1 MSSFQDKLD
10 SAKSVR
16 QQLELLTEEI
26 AVLFQPIKILC
37 KLSDSGFNF
46 LSPPLEWTSDL
57 FGVLVDREEIS
68 SLALLS
74 ELKKKRAAPKLE
86 LEPTDLPFCK
96 IYSMVSDYQGIPE
109 IDVCIVRSEEFREYE
124 EEKLRLLL
132 SQASFSV
139 RKARLEL
146 LSIRKS
152 QSNDSLERERNLK
165 IAKIEEKFSD
175 AGVLKL
181 EVNRNGLVL
190 EANALTHKLGII
202 GDDSTP
208 EKGELKIT
216 HHDLQKAVL
225 KVSDENPILIQRIT
239 AKYNSESRIY
249 LVRMSFDSVQNTIT
263 CIGTDVTAEH
273 RLSFL
278 AKRQEEGYS
287 AISRVVQASGEV
299 ENLEE
304 YLEQVVPLLSTALDA
319 KAGIVIVDGQRVDA
333 RQIVSTYLIDKH
345 IVDLTP
351 GSELNDL
358 ISWAKRSK
366 EVVVI
371 PHLTESKGAFNF
383 LNGELTPSNCV
394 ICPLT
399 FGSKI
404 LGVVILVYQFKGIAF
419 DDSFLILVKTVAAH
433 IAGSITQM
441 QLIEETKSNQRIIH
455 ALYRLSHE
463 LSQFLSLEQLFQK
476 SFEIMHSELNID
488 RFWLGLL
495 NETSTRL
502 VGSSAYGEG
511 WKKKLV
517 EVNIDISSDT
527 HPLAEVIKY
536 KKPLLL
542 KNTGDILRGLGIKRF
557 IEKNEIDSVGLVPLV
572 AGGQV
577 LGVLAF
583 EGERLGRKLNED
595 DLNILSSLAAELAS
609 VLLSKKLEERVTA
622 GETMRASGLLAA
634 GIAHNFNNLLQGIL
648 GQASLLELYS
658 NKPEQVQKSARL
670 ITEAST
676 KGASLVRQLMS
687 FAHLEEPQS
696 EEVEVNSMVERNK
709 PSFQRLLHE
718 RQYIVYNLS
727 EKLPQIYADPSQVL
741 RILQVLVSNSRDA
754 MGVDGRL
761 EIITDFVEIGK
772 NSPHYEVPYGKY
784 VRIGIRDDGIGMDLE
799 TKRRCF
805 EPFFTT
811 KNVDP
816 SSGLSLSGE
825 GMGLAAGFALAKKNG
840 GRLVVDSRKGHGSLF
855 TLYLPIDPPKVRN
868 TKSYRLKDDIEV
880 EPVGSSKV
888 NGESIEIDPT
898 QSAKSSITERED
910 ES

>member
-10 SAKSVR
+10 NAKSVR

-26 AVLFQPIKILC
+26 AVFFQPLKILC

-57 FGVLVDREEIS
+57 FGEVVDREEIS

-74 ELKKKRAAPKLE
+74 ELKRKRASPTVE
-86 LEPTDLPFCK
+86 LDPTVLSFCK
-96 IYSMVSDYQGIPE
+96 IYSIVSDYQGIPE
-109 IDVCIVRSEEFREYE
+109 IDVCIVRSEELREYE

-132 SQASFSV
+132 SQASYSV

-152 QSNDSLERERNLK
+152 QSSDSLEKERNLK

-190 EANALTHKLGII
+190 EANSLTYKVGII
-202 GDDSTP
+202 GDETTFG
-208 EKGELKIT
+208 KGELKIT
-216 HHDLQKAVL
+216 HPDLKKAIL
-225 KVSDENPILIQRIT
+225 KVSEDIPILIQRIT
-239 AKYNSESRIY
+239 AKFDGESRIY
-249 LVRMSFDSVQNTIT
+249 LVRMSFDSDQNTIT

-278 AKRQEEGYS
+278 TKRQEEGYS
-287 AISRVVQASGEV
+287 AISRVVLASGEA

-319 KAGIVIVDGQRVDA
+319 KAGIVIIDRGRDDS
-333 RQIVSTYLIDKH
+333 RDIISTYSIDKST
-345 IVDLTP
+345 VNFSTD
-351 GSELNDL
+351 SELYEL

-371 PHLTESKGAFNF
+371 PHLSESKGAFNF

-404 LGVVILVYQFKGIAF
+404 LGVVILIYQFKGIAF

-433 IAGSITQM
+433 IAGSVTQM
-441 QLIEETKSNQRIIH
+441 QLVEETKGNQKIIQ

-463 LSQFLSLEQLFQK
+463 LSQFLSLEQIFQK

-511 WKKKLV
+511 WKRKLI
-517 EVNIDISSDT
+517 EVNIDISSES
-527 HPLAEVIKY
+527 HPLADVIKN

-557 IEKNEIDSVGLVPLV
+557 IARNEIDSVGLVPLV

-583 EGERLGRKLNED
+583 EGERLGRPLNQD
-595 DLNILSSLAAELAS
+595 DLNILSSLATELAS
-609 VLLSKKLEERVTA
+609 VLLSKKLEERVSA

-648 GQASLLELYS
+648 GQASLLELYA
-658 NKPEQVQKSARL
+658 NKPEQVQKSAHL

-696 EEVEVNSMVERNK
+696 ETMEINSMVERNK
-709 PSFQRLLHE
+709 SSFQRLLRD
-718 RQYIVYNLS
+718 RQYIIYNLS
-727 EKLPQIYADPSQVL
+727 PKLPKIYADPSQVI
-741 RILQVLVSNSRDA
+741 RILQVLVSNSKDA
-754 MGVDGRL
+754 MRDDGRL
-761 EIITDFVEIGK
+761 EIITDFVEIDK

-784 VRIGIRDDGIGMDLE
+784 VRIGVRDDGIGMDVE

-855 TLYLPIDPPKVRN
+855 TLYLPIDPQKIRN
-868 TKSYRLKDDIEV
+868 SKGYRLRDDIEV
-880 EPVGSSKV
+880 ESVGLSQDKGVKIDEDSVVPAQGKTLGSK
-888 NGESIEIDPT
+888 
-898 QSAKSSITERED
+898 D
-910 ES
+910 EP